1 VKVIFAGGTPAA
13 LAAKRATAT
22 IPIVIGFVGDPVASG
37 LVASLARPG
46 GNVTGWTPEP
56 GLELTAKRLEGLRD
70 VVPGVTRVGL
80 LWNPAKPI
88 HESALKAVQ
97 AAART
102 LGIQLQ
108 PVGVRDAKELESQF
122 QVVVTARTQAL
133 YVLPDG
139 KFLSQ
144 RKRMMDLAIENRLP
158 VAGGTRE
165 YAVAGALMAYAANL
179 VDLHRRTAYFVDRI
193 LKGVKPADLPAERPT
208 RFELVVNLKT
218 AKALGLSIPQSLL
231 LRADEVIQ

>member
-1 VKVIFAGGTPAA
+1 
-13 LAAKRATAT
+13 
-22 IPIVIGFVGDPVASG
+22 
-37 LVASLARPG
+37 
-46 GNVTGWTPEP
+46 
-56 GLELTAKRLEGLRD
+56 
-70 VVPGVTRVGL
+70 
-80 LWNPAKPI
+80 
-88 HESALKAVQ
+88 LKEVQ

-122 QVVVTARTQAL
+122 EAMAGARTQAL

-139 KFLSQ
+139 MFLSQ
-144 RKRMMDLAIENRLP
+144 RRRIMELAIKNRLP

-165 YAVAGALMAYAANL
+165 YAVAGGLLAYAANL
-179 VDLHRRTAYFVDRI
+179 VDMHRRTAYFVDRI
-193 LKGVKPADLPAERPT
+193 LKGVKPADRRAERPT

-218 AKALGLSIPQSLL
+218 AKALGLSIPQSLP